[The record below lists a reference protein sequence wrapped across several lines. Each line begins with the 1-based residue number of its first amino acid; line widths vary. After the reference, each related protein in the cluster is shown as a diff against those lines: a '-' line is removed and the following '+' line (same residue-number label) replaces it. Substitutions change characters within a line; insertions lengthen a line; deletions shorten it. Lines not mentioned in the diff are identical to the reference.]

1 MCIYKSLRGRGSPL
15 RQHVLRA
22 TKRMSGAPI
31 PKGKRLR
38 QLANP
43 VIPLVMSADRLR
55 IQRKTFCALSH
66 AELAAWSR
74 LLRDSTSTRWAF
86 LSPVYAAAVHECIG
100 TVEVLLCWRGDEL
113 AGVMLLQRA
122 RGWLGRMGL
131 REPAGGQMSDYF
143 GLLASPGVQLQWSVL
158 LNAAGLHCL
167 YFTHLDE
174 TQAAHGLVGQECR
187 IGLRTRIHPDGGA
200 AHWEYLRTQDKKLVS
215 DTERRERKLAAEHG
229 ALVFEMQTPTPQQ
242 DLDWLVT
249 LKNAQYQRTG
259 HDGGALL
266 DPANAR
272 LLQRLL
278 TSSDAYCQP
287 RLSVLRSGGQ
297 MVAAHFGLQCGA
309 VLHYW
314 FPVYDQRFAVFSPGR
329 ILFRHI
335 LAVSDLHG
343 IACIDRGEGDSAAK
357 RDFANEEHVF
367 CKGIVTA
374 GLWGHALRGVQ
385 SACWRLTA

>member
-1 MCIYKSLRGRGSPL
+1 MR
-15 RQHVLRA
+15 V
-22 TKRMSGAPI
+22 AP
-31 PKGKRLR
+31 
-38 QLANP
+38 
-43 VIPLVMSADRLR
+43 LR
-55 IQRKTFCALSH
+55 IQRKKFDLLTPT
-66 AELAAWSR
+66 EREAWSR
-74 LLRDSTSTRWAF
+74 LLRDSATSRWAF
-86 LSPVYAAAVHECIG
+86 LSPTYAEAVHECVG
-100 TVEVLLCWRGDEL
+100 AVEVLLCWRGDEL
-113 AGVMLLQRA
+113 AGAMPLQRA
-122 RGWLGRMGL
+122 WGWLGRMGL
-131 REPAGGQMSDYF
+131 RAPAGRQMSDYF
-143 GLLASPGVQLQWSVL
+143 GLVAGPGVQLEWPAL
-158 LNAAGLHCL
+158 LKAVGIPCL

-174 TQAAHGLVGQECR
+174 SQAAHGLGGQGPR

-200 AHWEYLRTQDKKLVS
+200 AHWEGLRTQDKKLVS
-215 DTERRERKLAAEHG
+215 DTERRERKLVAEHG
-229 ALVFEMQTPTPQQ
+229 ALAFEMQATTPQQ
-242 DLDWLVT
+242 DLEQLIA

-278 TSSDAYCQP
+278 SSTDADCLP
-287 RLSVLRSGGQ
+287 ILSVLRCSGQ
-297 MVAAHFGLQCGA
+297 LVAAHFGLQCGA

-374 GLWGHALRGVQ
+374 GLWGQALRGVQ